1 MGGSSVTDDL
11 EVTTNEAGTLVLLGS
26 PGTSRLFDFSG
37 EPEVIGKEVTT
48 NEARTLVLLGRTGNG
63 KSTTGNSILGR
74 KAFTSKYSSAGVT
87 STCELQSTRL
97 DDGLTVNV
105 IDTPGLFDFSGEH
118 EVIGKEIVKCMD
130 LAKDGIHAV
139 LLVLSVRTRFS
150 REEQAAI
157 QSFQEFF
164 GEKIRDYMVFVFTGG
179 DELEDNDQS
188 LDDYLGNE
196 CPEPLKET
204 IKMCDNRLVLFDNKT
219 KDPKKKTDQLIEVLS
234 LVNLVLEKNGGVP
247 YTNELFKELQ
257 ALKANS
263 LIGDSKHMIDELK
276 EPVPRSYEEQL
287 SRLTENVTSK
297 FTGITSKLLEQW
309 AIERA
314 DRVAAEL
321 KGKAAQE
328 KIEGGLH
335 ELREQLE
342 RAKHENEICRR
353 ELERAKHE
361 NAKSSC
367 HIL

>member
-26 PGTSRLFDFSG
+26 PGTSKYSSSGVTSTCELQSTRLDDGLTVNVIYTPGLFDFSG

-48 NEARTLVLLGRTGNG
+48 NEARTLVLLGRT
-63 KSTTGNSILGR
+63 
-74 KAFTSKYSSAGVT
+74 
-87 STCELQSTRL
+87 
-97 DDGLTVNV
+97 
-105 IDTPGLFDFSGEH
+105 GLFDFSGEH

-287 SRLTENVTSK
+287 SRLTENVESK
-297 FTGITSKLLEQW
+297 PREMRHLE
-309 AIERA
+309 AELEKERA
-314 DRVAAEL
+314 PQLEAEQNAEATLMNVEDMSSLLKESLEGKRLRVAEEL
-321 KGKAAQE
+321 QARKLAFPTGM
-328 KIEGGLH
+328 
-335 ELREQLE
+335 
-342 RAKHENEICRR
+342 
-353 ELERAKHE
+353 
-361 NAKSSC
+361 C